1 MIDEGFGFLSP
12 RSVGKTLHCEAEGC
26 SAQLGKLGGNGGESW
41 VPYRPCSAG
50 SSPWAECCLQGGNAD
65 GVTWLAGTNARTL
78 KKPG

>member
-12 RSVGKTLHCEAEGC
+12 RSVGKHCAVK
-26 SAQLGKLGGNGGESW
+26 LRKLGGNGGESW
-41 VPYRPCSAG
+41 VPSRPCGAD